1 MSKKDVFNFAT
12 MENMRSVHNMK
23 WNRYPEDVIPMWIA
37 APDVPIAPEIKDSL
51 IQSVREQNLF
61 YNSDP
66 SASEAMMRKVN
77 EVNRI
82 PAERSDIKIIQGVNP
97 SIWLGVKTAC
107 REGDE
112 VILNDP
118 MYGVFNRVMN
128 VVNTKP
134 ISWPLEEE
142 EGYKFD
148 EERLKE
154 LISDRTKLIFL
165 CNPHNPSGRVMTKTE
180 LKAVADI
187 ALDNKI
193 TIMVDELWEDIIF
206 DNLKHTSIASLSPD
220 VSDITISSWG
230 FSKTFG
236 VAGLQLGYM
245 CVTNKD
251 MMIQINKHSS
261 AIQNGSSTLAK
272 AAAKVMLSKEMDYWR
287 EGIRTHLHKV
297 RDICSKSLNSIS
309 GVKFPNLEGTYVPF
323 PKFDVGMDSQQLQ
336 KYLLE
341 EAKVAISSGHSYGP
355 RGEGHLRVNIAT
367 SEVIMNEAMDRV
379 EKALRK
385 L

>member
-1 MSKKDVFNFAT
+1 

-51 IQSVREQNLF
+51 IQSVKEQNLF
-61 YNSDP
+61 YNSDS
-66 SASEAMMRKVN
+66 SASEAMMKKVN
-77 EVNRI
+77 EVNKI
-82 PAERSDIKIIQGVNP
+82 PAKRSDIKIIQGVNP

-251 MMIQINKHSS
+251 MMSQINKHSS

>member
-1 MSKKDVFNFAT
+1 
-12 MENMRSVHNMK
+12 MRSVHNMK

-51 IQSVREQNLF
+51 IQSVKEQNLF
-61 YNSDP
+61 YNSDS
-66 SASEAMMRKVN
+66 SASEAMMKKVN
-77 EVNRI
+77 EVNKI
-82 PAERSDIKIIQGVNP
+82 PAKRSDIKIIQGVNP

-220 VSDITISSWG
+220 ISDITISSWG
-230 FSKTFG
+230 VSKTFG

-251 MMIQINKHSS
+251 MMSQINKHSS

-341 EAKVAISSGHSYGP
+341 EAKVAISSGHGYGP

-385 L
+385 I